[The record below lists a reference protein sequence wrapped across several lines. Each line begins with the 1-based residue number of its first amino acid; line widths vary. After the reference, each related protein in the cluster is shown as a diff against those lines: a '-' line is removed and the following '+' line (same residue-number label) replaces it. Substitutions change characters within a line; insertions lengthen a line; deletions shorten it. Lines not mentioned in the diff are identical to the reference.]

1 MSSRRSFRPDPR
13 PVITMIDH
21 FAEIERVRQQARRAT
36 PPVCPLCTSAA
47 SSDVWAV
54 TADSVFSRLKRQW
67 DTDFTEDAFPFG
79 KGTEFVLH
87 ECVSCGLHFFNPEF
101 AGNAA
106 FYQQLMT
113 SVPYEP
119 SRWEFEQVAHELKAS
134 DSVVDFGCGEGA
146 YLRMMQPLVCRAI
159 GVDHNRDA
167 IERLRQAGVE
177 AEVASFS
184 RFAAEH
190 PWEFDVACAFQ
201 TLEHLADIDEFMRAI
216 THCVRPGGR
225 IFLSVPN
232 RGRFARD
239 NNEPLDCPPHHVSR
253 WADAQLLFLADRF
266 GLDLAEVR
274 FEQPDLSHIKLRHHQ
289 RIERRVGRL
298 LGRPAPR
305 PVWRASTKLV
315 IGPVRYS
322 LLARHSLYSRRGIYG
337 HTMLAQFRVPP
348 VV

>member
-1 MSSRRSFRPDPR
+1 
-13 PVITMIDH
+13 MIDH
-21 FAEIERVRQQARRAT
+21 SAEIERARQQGRRAT
-36 PPVCPLCTSAA
+36 QPACPLCTSGA
-47 SSDVWAV
+47 STDVWAV
-54 TADSVFSRLKRQW
+54 TADSVFSCLKRQW
-67 DTDFTEDAFPFG
+67 GTGFTEDAFPFE
-79 KGTEFVLH
+79 KRTEFVLH
-87 ECVSCGLHFFNPEF
+87 GCTSCGLQFFNPEF
-101 AGNAA
+101 AGNTV
-106 FYQQLMT
+106 FYRQLMA

-119 SRWEFEQVAHELKAS
+119 SRWEFGQVARELKAS

-190 PWEFDVACAFQ
+190 PGDFDVACAFQ

-216 THCVRPGGR
+216 IRCVRPGGR

-232 RGRFARD
+232 RGRFVRD

-253 WADAQLLFLADRF
+253 WAGAQLLFLADRF
-266 GLDLAEVR
+266 GLDLVKVR
-274 FEQPDLSHIKLRHHQ
+274 FEQPDLSHIKLLHEQ
-289 RIERRVGRL
+289 RIERWIGRL
-298 LGRPAPR
+298 LGRPVPHL
-305 PVWRASTKLV
+305 VSRAYVKLMV
-315 IGPVRYS
+315 GPVRYTS
-322 LLARHSLYSRRGIYG
+322 LARYSLYSSRGIYG

-348 VV
+348 AG

>member
-1 MSSRRSFRPDPR
+1 
-13 PVITMIDH
+13 MIDH
-21 FAEIERVRQQARRAT
+21 SAKIERVRQQGRRAT
-36 PPVCPLCTSAA
+36 PPACPLCTSGA
-47 SSDVWAV
+47 SADVWAV

-67 DTDFTEDAFPFG
+67 GTDFTEDAFPFG
-79 KGTEFVLH
+79 KGIEFVLH
-87 ECVSCGLHFFNPEF
+87 ECISCGLHFFNSEF

-106 FYQQLMT
+106 FYQQLMA

-119 SRWEFEQVAHELKAS
+119 SRWEFGQVARELKAS

-190 PWEFDVACAFQ
+190 PADFDVACAFH

-216 THCVRPGGR
+216 SRCVRPGGR

-253 WADAQLLFLADRF
+253 WTGAQLLFLADRF

-274 FEQPDLSHIKLRHHQ
+274 FEQPDLSHIKLLHRQ

-298 LGRPAPR
+298 LGQPIPR
-305 PVWRASTKLV
+305 LVSRVYAKLMV
-315 IGPVRYS
+315 GSLRYT

-348 VV
+348 PAV

>member
-1 MSSRRSFRPDPR
+1 
-13 PVITMIDH
+13 MIDH
-21 FAEIERVRQQARRAT
+21 FAKIERVRQQAKRAT
-36 PPVCPLCTSAA
+36 PPLCPLCTSAA
-47 SSDVWAV
+47 SSDVWAE

-87 ECVSCGLHFFNPEF
+87 ECVSCGSPLLQPRVC
-101 AGNAA
+101 GNAA

-119 SRWEFEQVAHELKAS
+119 SRWEFEQVARELKAS

-177 AEVASFS
+177 AEAASFS

-190 PWEFDVACAFQ
+190 PGSSMSPAPFRHSSTSPTLTSSCGPSLIAFVLVAASFCRCL
-201 TLEHLADIDEFMRAI
+201 TEDDS
-216 THCVRPGGR
+216 PGTTM
-225 IFLSVPN
+225 N
-232 RGRFARD
+232 A
-239 NNEPLDCPPHHVSR
+239 LDCPPHHVSR

-266 GLDLAEVR
+266 GLDLAEVQ